1 MQFLKQATFITLLVT
16 LWSVA
21 LALSGCSTL
30 PQPTQQVPAAPPP
43 NLQASFLSVPL
54 SFEAN
59 QGQTD
64 PEVKFF
70 TRGPGYGLFL
80 TPNEAVLALTHLQP
94 PVSTPSDSPA
104 DEAVNEPAVLRMH
117 LIGANPTPTLAGETA
132 LPGKV
137 NYFIGNDPNKW
148 ESNIPI
154 YGRVRYDNVYPGI
167 DLVYYGNQQQLEY
180 DFVVG
185 PGQDPQHIAIRFE
198 GVTRLELDQNGD
210 LLLLQTED
218 GVIRQQKPFIYQ
230 DVDGKRQIIDGG
242 YVINTEGQVG
252 FQVAAYDVTKP
263 LIIDPILVFST
274 FLGGAGNDNAYG
286 IAVDNTGQVYVA
298 GETSSL
304 DFPTNNPLQ
313 ATRAGLGDAYIAKL
327 AADGSALIY
336 ATYLG
341 GSGGETALSIA
352 VDGTGHA
359 YVTGETGSPDFPTKN
374 AVQPIHGNGNSPFA
388 DAFVVKLAP
397 DGSNLAYATF
407 LGGLGH
413 DVGRNIAV
421 DATGQAYLT
430 GITSSLDFPT
440 TVTAFQSTRPGDNN
454 AFVVKLTQDGSAL
467 AYATYLG
474 GSSIDVGNDIAIDE
488 AGQATVTGSTGS
500 TDFPTQNPLQPVL
513 LGSSDAFVAQLTAD
527 GSALTFSTYLGGS
540 DSDGGVGIAVDGS
553 GQVYITGYTSS
564 PDFPTKNPAQPS
576 YGNGRGDAFV
586 AKLAS
591 DGSALTFATFL
602 GGTGFE
608 EAGNIAV
615 DREGHAWITGSTFSP
630 DFPTA
635 NPLQPALH
643 SNVNVFV
650 TEFLTDGS
658 ALKFSTFLG
667 GTGGAQGKNIAV
679 DSEGQIYITGSTVGA
694 STTHPTPTFPIKF
707 ALQPTLGGLL
717 DAFIAKINPQVNNLN
732 NKFAPLGSGQVSTA
746 FSRTPCGGA
755 TAGTFTVTATF
766 TNISADTLSNLVI
779 QVNKLTGGNVLCNA
793 DGGPDG
799 AGALFTIPLLGS
811 FTDSQLSPNEAFT
824 VAFQI
829 GLQSFNPFQFV
840 VDVLGEE
847 IP

>member
-16 LWSVA
+16 LWSMA
-21 LALSGCSTL
+21 LALPGCSTL

-252 FQVAAYDVTKP
+252 FQVAAYDKSKP

-274 FLGGAGNDNAYG
+274 YLGGTGHDQGHGIAADHQGNVYVTGFTASLNFPTKDPIQPTNSFGLDTFVVKLKADGSALTYATYFGGSDNETASSIVVDDIGQIYVTGETRSQNFPILHAFQANHASPGVSDVFVVKLSADASTLIYSTFLGGFNDDTG
-286 IAVDNTGQVYVA
+286 SDIAVDSSGNAYVTGQT
-298 GETSSL
+298 TSP
-304 DFPTNNPLQ
+304 DFPTRTPIQ
-313 ATRAGLGDAYIAKL
+313 SHLGGGFSSDAFVTKL

-336 ATYLG
+336 STYLGGSRSDHAFSMTVDTQHQVSIAGFTDSTDFPTMNPRQGTSGGGRDAFVAQLMADGSALKYSTYLG
-341 GSGGETALSIA
+341 GSGEEIAFGVAIDASGE
-352 VDGTGHA
+352 VH
-359 YVTGETGSPDFPTKN
+359 VTGETSSTNFPTKN
-374 AVQPIHGNGNSPFA
+374 PLQSTLHGEH
-388 DAFVVKLAP
+388 DAFVVKLTAN
-397 DGSNLAYATF
+397 GS
-407 LGGLGH
+407 
-413 DVGRNIAV
+413 
-421 DATGQAYLT
+421 
-430 GITSSLDFPT
+430 
-440 TVTAFQSTRPGDNN
+440 AFQ
-454 AFVVKLTQDGSAL
+454 
-467 AYATYLG
+467 YATYLG
-474 GSSIDVGNDIAIDE
+474 GEGQDSGSSITLDSSGNAWITGYTFSGGFPQVNSLAAEGGGFPDI
-488 AGQATVTGSTGS
+488 
-500 TDFPTQNPLQPVL
+500 
-513 LGSSDAFVAQLTAD
+513 FVAQILAN
-527 GSALTFSTYLGGS
+527 GSALNFSTYLGGS
-540 DSDGGVGIAVDGS
+540 FGDQGQDLALDSN
-553 GQVYITGYTSS
+553 GQVYITGFT
-564 PDFPTKNPAQPS
+564 
-576 YGNGRGDAFV
+576 R
-586 AKLAS
+586 
-591 DGSALTFATFL
+591 
-602 GGTGFE
+602 
-608 EAGNIAV
+608 
-615 DREGHAWITGSTFSP
+615 STTTNNF
-630 DFPTA
+630 FTRK
-635 NPLQPALH
+635 PLQPQW
-643 SNVNVFV
+643 
-650 TEFLTDGS
+650 
-658 ALKFSTFLG
+658 G
-667 GTGGAQGKNIAV
+667 GKE
-679 DSEGQIYITGSTVGA
+679 DSIIV
-694 STTHPTPTFPIKF
+694 
-707 ALQPTLGGLL
+707 
-717 DAFIAKINPQVNNLN
+717 KINPQIIIQNG
-732 NKFAPLGSGQVSTA
+732 KFSPIGPNDVTTR
-746 FSRTPCGGA
+746 FSRTPCGGNS
-755 TAGTFTVTATF
+755 AGTYTITATF
-766 TNISADTLSNLVI
+766 TNISPDTLSNLVI
-779 QVNKLTGGNVLCNA
+779 HVKTLGQANVLCNA
-793 DGGPDG
+793 DDGPRG
-799 AGALFTIPLLGS
+799 RGALLTIPHLGAFADKELSSGES
-811 FTDSQLSPNEAFT
+811 FTVQFD
-824 VAFQI
+824 I
-829 GLQSFNPFQFV
+829 GLWSLRGFQFL
-840 VDVLGEE
+840 VDVLGKTD
-847 IP
+847 